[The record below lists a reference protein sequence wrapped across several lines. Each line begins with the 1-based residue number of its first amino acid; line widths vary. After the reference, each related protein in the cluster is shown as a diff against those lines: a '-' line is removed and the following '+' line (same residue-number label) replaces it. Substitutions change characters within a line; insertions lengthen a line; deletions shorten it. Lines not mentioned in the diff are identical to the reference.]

1 MEVKMKNFEF
11 HNRVIHDV
19 TEKLKELD
27 IDLYLIITSEGSDK
41 MTRFIP
47 GVDTVGSGAFF
58 FTKEGKR
65 YGVASTIDA
74 QDVEESG
81 LFDEVV
87 RYQDYESAV
96 AGLLERLNPKRVA
109 LDFSETDAECDGL
122 TLGRYEHY
130 KSHIKGQM
138 EYTEVSSDLFIPQVK
153 AAVHQ

>member
-1 MEVKMKNFEF
+1 MKNFEF
-11 HNRVIHDV
+11 HNHVIHDV

-122 TLGRYEHY
+122 TLGQYEHY
-130 KSHIKGQM
+130 KYHIKGQM

>member
-1 MEVKMKNFEF
+1 MKNFEF

-47 GVDTVGSGAFF
+47 GVDTVGSAAFF

>member
-1 MEVKMKNFEF
+1 MKNFEF

-41 MTRFIP
+41 MTRFIH

>member
-1 MEVKMKNFEF
+1 MKNFEF

-138 EYTEVSSDLFIPQVK
+138 EYTEVSSDLLI
-153 AAVHQ
+153 HR

>member
-1 MEVKMKNFEF
+1 MKNFEF

-19 TEKLKELD
+19 TEILKELD

>member
-1 MEVKMKNFEF
+1 MKNFEF

-81 LFDEVV
+81 LFDKVV

>member
-1 MEVKMKNFEF
+1 MKNFEF

-130 KSHIKGQM
+130 KPHIKGQM

>member
-1 MEVKMKNFEF
+1 MKNFEF
-11 HNRVIHDV
+11 HNRVIHNV

-27 IDLYLIITSEGSDK
+27 IDLFLIITSEGSDK

-65 YGVASTIDA
+65 YGVASAIDA

-81 LFDEVV
+81 LFDEVI
-87 RYQDYESAV
+87 RYQDYDSTV
-96 AGLLERLNPKRVA
+96 AGLLKKLNPKRVA

-122 TLGRYEHY
+122 TLGRYEYY
-130 KSHIKGQM
+130 KAHIKGQL
-138 EYTEVSSDLFIPQVK
+138 EFLEVSSDLFIPQVK
-153 AAVHQ
+153 AVNHQ

>member
-1 MEVKMKNFEF
+1 MKNFEF

-19 TEKLKELD
+19 TEKLKQLD

-41 MTRFIP
+41 MTRFIT

>member
-1 MEVKMKNFEF
+1 MKNFEF

-153 AAVHQ
+153 ATVHQ

>member
-1 MEVKMKNFEF
+1 MKNFEF

-27 IDLYLIITSEGSDK
+27 IDLFLIITSEGSDK

-65 YGVASTIDA
+65 YGVASAIDA
-74 QDVEESG
+74 QDVE
-81 LFDEVV
+81 
-87 RYQDYESAV
+87 DYDSTV
-96 AGLLERLNPKRVA
+96 AGLLKKLNPKRVA

-122 TLGRYEHY
+122 TLGRYEYY
-130 KSHIKGQM
+130 KAHIKGQL
-138 EYTEVSSDLFIPQVK
+138 EFLEVSSDLFIPQVK
-153 AAVHQ
+153 AVNHQ

>member
-1 MEVKMKNFEF
+1 MKNFEF

-27 IDLYLIITSEGSDK
+27 IDLFLIITSEGSDK

-74 QDVEESG
+74 QDVQESG

>member
-1 MEVKMKNFEF
+1 MKNFEF

-19 TEKLKELD
+19 TEKLKQLD

-109 LDFSETDAECDGL
+109 LDFSETDAECDEL

>member
-1 MEVKMKNFEF
+1 MKNFEF
-11 HNRVIHDV
+11 HNHVIHDV

>member
-1 MEVKMKNFEF
+1 MKNFEF

-27 IDLYLIITSEGSDK
+27 IDLFLIITSEGSDK

>member
-1 MEVKMKNFEF
+1 MKNFEF

-19 TEKLKELD
+19 TEKLKQLD

-65 YGVASTIDA
+65 YGVASAIDA

-81 LFDEVV
+81 LFDEVI
-87 RYQDYESAV
+87 RYQDYDSTV
-96 AGLLERLNPKRVA
+96 SGLLKKLNPKRVA

>member
-1 MEVKMKNFEF
+1 MKNFEF

-27 IDLYLIITSEGSDK
+27 IDLFLIITSEGSDK

-65 YGVASTIDA
+65 YGVASAIDA

-81 LFDEVV
+81 LFDEVI
-87 RYQDYESAV
+87 RYQDYDSTV
-96 AGLLERLNPKRVA
+96 AGLLKKLNPKRVA

>member
-1 MEVKMKNFEF
+1 MKNFEF

-27 IDLYLIITSEGSDK
+27 IDLFLIITSEGSDK

-65 YGVASTIDA
+65 YGVASAIDA

-81 LFDEVV
+81 LFDEVI
-87 RYQDYESAV
+87 RYQDYDSTV
-96 AGLLERLNPKRVA
+96 AGLLKKLNPKRAA
-109 LDFSETDAECDGL
+109 LDFSEADAGFDGL
-122 TLGRYEHY
+122 AQGRSE
-130 KSHIKGQM
+130 
-138 EYTEVSSDLFIPQVK
+138 
-153 AAVHQ
+153 

>member
-1 MEVKMKNFEF
+1 MKNFEF

-19 TEKLKELD
+19 TENLKQLD

>member
-1 MEVKMKNFEF
+1 MKNFEF

-19 TEKLKELD
+19 TEKMKELD

>member
-1 MEVKMKNFEF
+1 MKNFEF

-87 RYQDYESAV
+87 RYKDYESAV

>member
-1 MEVKMKNFEF
+1 MKNFEF

-65 YGVASTIDA
+65 DGVASTIDA

>member
-1 MEVKMKNFEF
+1 MKNFEF

-109 LDFSETDAECDGL
+109 LNFSETDAECDGL

>member
-1 MEVKMKNFEF
+1 MKNFEF

-19 TEKLKELD
+19 TEKLKQLD

>member
-1 MEVKMKNFEF
+1 MKNFEF

-19 TEKLKELD
+19 TEKLKQLD

-138 EYTEVSSDLFIPQVK
+138 EYTEVSFDLFIPQVK